1 MAIKSGT
8 ANTIAQGEIFSIGG
22 DFPVWQR
29 VREIYQGGGNIPL
42 DGLEAGTVIS
52 AGTPVI
58 FNGPGKDVTIV
69 KVTDAANL
77 AKVNGLIFNDVCIP
91 TGCVSASCAVVR
103 NGRIYANRA
112 NGGEGLP
119 KSLEK
124 QLPGIEFVYEGDAP
138 AEPTSTTTTEP

>member
-1 MAIKSGT
+1 MSNQSGT
-8 ANTIAQGEIFSIGG
+8 FNTIAQGPVASIGG
-22 DFPVWQR
+22 DYPVWAR

-42 DGLEAGTVIS
+42 DGLKAGDVIH

-69 KVTDAANL
+69 KITDAANL
-77 AKVNGLIFNDVCIP
+77 AKVNGLVFNDVCIP
-91 TGCVSASCAVVR
+91 EGCISATCAVVR

-112 NGGEGLP
+112 NGGKGLP

-124 QLPGIEFVYEGDAP
+124 QLPAIEFVYEGDAP
-138 AEPTSTTTTEP
+138 AEPTASTEP